1 MSSSLRNRHQE
12 NQGDVGI
19 RPQEDERRGSPTR
32 ADLERLRRRADRF
45 REEQGRG
52 PPARTVAENQGD
64 VGARPQ
70 KDQHGKHH
78 AHQKIFEDSGK
89 PSVHFGQLN
98 EQDSINAS
106 SSPIPLLSPTQ
117 THPAKM
123 VPRPYQAP
131 VTGSVT
137 VRPNV
142 SALRSQFESL
152 KTHETKNATK
162 KTDVM
167 TSSTKKA
174 RYAGKGQQQ
183 AEAITEAKDVA
194 GAIATE
200 NDGEDDAASEYGGDD
215 TAVEGAIVTSA
226 DGSGRSTPEHYLG
239 IATTNPYGEQSS
251 EPKHNKKQQLDSG
264 SYSDHPVCQTL
275 TVPVPSPP
283 PREETLEETLGRLT
297 QELEE
302 NHRAIE
308 SEQKA
313 SLEVLQDRLSSLS

>member
-1 MSSSLRNRHQE
+1 M
-12 NQGDVGI
+12 
-19 RPQEDERRGSPTR
+19 
-32 ADLERLRRRADRF
+32 
-45 REEQGRG
+45 
-52 PPARTVAENQGD
+52 
-64 VGARPQ
+64 
-70 KDQHGKHH
+70 
-78 AHQKIFEDSGK
+78 HQKIFEDSGK
-89 PSVHFGQLN
+89 PSVHFVQLY
-98 EQDSINAS
+98 EQDSIDAS

-152 KTHETKNATK
+152 KTHETKNATE
-162 KTDVM
+162 KTTVM

-174 RYAGKGQQQ
+174 RHAGKAQQQ
-183 AEAITEAKDVA
+183 AEAVTKAKDVA
-194 GAIATE
+194 GAIATEEGE

-226 DGSGRSTPEHYLG
+226 DGSGRSTAEHYLG
-239 IATTNPYGEQSS
+239 IATTNPYGEQYS
-251 EPKHNKKQQLDSG
+251 EPKQNENKQLDSG

-283 PREETLEETLGRLT
+283 PREETMEETLGRLT
-297 QELEE
+297 RELEE

-313 SLEVLQDRLSSLS
+313 SLEVLQDRLSRLS